1 MKILYFA
8 RISEELGKNQQLL
21 SINGKI
27 RISDVINI
35 LKKKD
40 ERYNLVFRKISNI
53 KFAINCEY
61 ATKSDFV
68 TNNDELAIFPPVT
81 GG

>member
-8 RISEELGKNQQLL
+8 KISEELGKNEDLL
-21 SINGKI
+21 LIKDKLKI
-27 RISDVINI
+27 IDVVNI
-35 LKKKD
+35 LKKKN
-40 ERYNLVFRKISNI
+40 EKYNLVFKKISNI

-61 ATKSDFV
+61 ATKNDYI
-68 TNNDELAIFPPVT
+68 TDNDELAIFPPVT

>member
-8 RISEELGKNQQLL
+8 RISEELGKNQEVLIIKDKL
-21 SINGKI
+21 KI
-27 RISDVINI
+27 IDVINI

>member
-8 RISEELGKNQQLL
+8 KIAEELGKNEEVLL
-21 SINGKI
+21 INAKL
-27 RISDVINI
+27 RIIDVLNI

-40 ERYNLVFRKISNI
+40 ERYNIVFKKISNI

-61 ATKSDFV
+61 ATKNDYI

>member
-8 RISEELGKNQQLL
+8 RISEELCKDEEVLIVKKKL
-21 SINGKI
+21 
-27 RISDVINI
+27 RIMDVINI

-40 ERYNLVFRKISNI
+40 KKYCLVFKKLSNI

-61 ATKSDFV
+61 ATKNDFV
-68 TNNDELAIFPPVT
+68 ENNDELAIFPPVT

>member
-8 RISEELGKNQQLL
+8 RISEELGKNEEILFIKDKL
-21 SINGKI
+21 
-27 RISDVINI
+27 RIIDVINI
-35 LKKKD
+35 LKTKD
-40 ERYNLVFRKISNI
+40 ERYNVVFKKISNI

-61 ATKSDFV
+61 ATKNDFI

>member
-8 RISEELGKNQQLL
+8 KISEELGKNEDLL
-21 SINGKI
+21 LIKDKL
-27 RISDVINI
+27 RIIDVVNI
-35 LKKKD
+35 LKKKN

-61 ATKSDFV
+61 VTKNDYI
-68 TNNDELAIFPPVT
+68 TDNDELAIFPPVT

>member
-8 RISEELGKNQQLL
+8 RISEELGKNQELL

-27 RISDVINI
+27 RIIDVINI

-40 ERYNLVFRKISNI
+40 ERYNLVFQKISNI

>member
-8 RISEELGKNQQLL
+8 RISEELGKNQEHLIIEDKL
-21 SINGKI
+21 KI
-27 RISDVINI
+27 IDVIKI
-35 LKKKD
+35 LKSKD
-40 ERYNLVFRKISNI
+40 ERYSLVFNKIVNI

-61 ATKSDFV
+61 ATKNDYI

>member
-8 RISEELGKNQQLL
+8 KISEELGKNEELL
-21 SINGKI
+21 LIKDKL
-27 RISDVINI
+27 RIIDVVNI
-35 LKKKD
+35 LKKKN
-40 ERYNLVFRKISNI
+40 ERYNLVFKKISNI

-61 ATKSDFV
+61 ATKNDFI
-68 TNNDELAIFPPVT
+68 TDNDELAIFPPVT

>member
-8 RISEELGKNQQLL
+8 RISEELGKNQELL
-21 SINGKI
+21 LIKGKL
-27 RISDVINI
+27 RIVDVINI
-35 LKKKD
+35 LKNKD
-40 ERYNLVFRKISNI
+40 ERYNIVFKKISNI

-61 ATKSDFV
+61 ASKNDYI
-68 TNNDELAIFPPVT
+68 TNDDELAIFPPVT

>member
-8 RISEELGKNQQLL
+8 RISEELGKNQEILIIKDKL
-21 SINGKI
+21 KI
-27 RISDVINI
+27 IDVINI
-35 LKKKD
+35 LKSKD
-40 ERYNLVFRKISNI
+40 EKYNLVFKKISYI

-61 ATKSDFV
+61 ATKIDYIN
-68 TNNDELAIFPPVT
+68 NNDELAIFPPVT

>member
-8 RISEELGKNQQLL
+8 RISEELGKNEEILFIEDKL
-21 SINGKI
+21 
-27 RISDVINI
+27 RIIDVINI
-35 LKKKD
+35 LKTKD
-40 ERYNLVFRKISNI
+40 ERYNVVFKKISNI

-61 ATKSDFV
+61 ATKNDFI